1 MKTVRYIF
9 AVLFCLTSIFCYAQ
23 TDTQTLDKAGLFK
36 QITFLGKRYFVFE
49 ADPHQYKIELFNQVQ
64 NNGLLYSF
72 SKIAADKGKKLVF
85 ITNGGMYEKD
95 FSPVGL
101 YIAEGKTY
109 NPINSRQ
116 DGAGNFYQLKPN
128 GVFVINNK
136 GGALVLTTE
145 NYLKT
150 NPEANM
156 ATQSG
161 PMLLIDGTINGN
173 FKERSEN
180 VNIRNGVG
188 INKKNNIVFVISIDP
203 VNFYELAELYKE
215 RQDCENALY
224 LDGFVSQYFAPE
236 IQKAPRPGVQL
247 GTFISVSK
255 KLK

>member
-1 MKTVRYIF
+1 MKTMKHIF
-9 AVLFCLTSIFCYAQ
+9 VVLLCLIPISCLAQ
-23 TDTQTLDKAGLFK
+23 SDTQILDKMGLFK
-36 QITFLGKRYFVFE
+36 KITFLGKRYFVFE

-64 NNGLLYSF
+64 NNGERYSF
-72 SKIAADKGKKLVF
+72 DKIAALKGNNLIF

-101 YIAEGKTY
+101 YISNGKIY

-128 GVFVINNK
+128 GVFMINSR
-136 GGALVLTTE
+136 GDARVLTTE
-145 NYLKT
+145 DYVKT
-150 NPEANM
+150 NPEPNI

-161 PMLLIDGTINGN
+161 PMLLIKGLINSN
-173 FKERSEN
+173 FKQHSEN

-188 INKKNNIVFVISIDP
+188 VNTKHNLVFLISIDQ

-215 RQDCENALY
+215 KLDCEYALY

-236 IQKAPRPGVQL
+236 IQKAPLPGLQL
-247 GTFISVSK
+247 GTFITVSK
-255 KLK
+255 K